1 MVQGITAAMN
11 KTNPE
16 FLNGVPELLV
26 LQLLARREMYGYE
39 IVKEILARSNEEFR
53 FGEGCIYPCLHTLEK
68 GRLVSSR
75 RAESGGR
82 SRVYYRLT
90 EKGRKRLESMKTE
103 WKRVASGIGFVLGG
117 QHA

>member
-1 MVQGITAAMN
+1 MN

-53 FGEGCIYPCLHTLEK
+53 FGEGCIYPCLHALEK
-68 GRLVSSR
+68 GRFVTSR
-75 RAESGGR
+75 RMEADRR

-90 EKGRKRLESMKTE
+90 AKGGKRLESMTAE
-103 WKRVASGIGFVLGG
+103 WKRVAEGVALVLGG

>member
-1 MVQGITAAMN
+1 MK

-26 LQLLARREMYGYE
+26 LQLLKRREMYGYE
-39 IVKEILARSNEEFR
+39 IVKEILARSKEEFR
-53 FGEGCIYPCLHTLEK
+53 FGEGCIYPCLHGLEK
-68 GRLVSSR
+68 ARLVASR

-82 SRVYYRLT
+82 SRVYYQLT
-90 EKGRKRLESMKTE
+90 ARGRRRLENMTAE
-103 WKRVASGIGFVLGG
+103 WKRVAGGVALVLGG

>member
-1 MVQGITAAMN
+1 MN

-39 IVKEILARSNEEFR
+39 IVKEILARSKQEFR
-53 FGEGCIYPCLHTLEK
+53 FGEGCIYPCLHGLEK
-68 GRLVSSR
+68 GRLVTSR
-75 RAESGGR
+75 RVESGGR
-82 SRVYYRLT
+82 SRVYYHLT
-90 EKGRKRLESMKTE
+90 ARGRKRLESMTAE
-103 WKRVASGIGFVLGG
+103 WQRVAGGVALVLGG

>member
-1 MVQGITAAMN
+1 MN

-39 IVKEILARSNEEFR
+39 VVREIVARSKEEFR
-53 FGEGCIYPCLHTLEK
+53 FGEGCIYPCLHGLEK
-68 GRLVSSR
+68 ARFVTSR
-75 RAESGGR
+75 RAETGGR
-82 SRVYYRLT
+82 SRLYYKLT
-90 EKGRKRLESMKTE
+90 AKGHKRLEQLTTE
-103 WKRVASGIGFVLGG
+103 WRRVTGSVALILGG

>member
-1 MVQGITAAMN
+1 MN

-39 IVKEILARSNEEFR
+39 LVKEIQARSNEQFR
-53 FGEGCIYPCLHTLEK
+53 FGEGCIYPCLHWLEK
-68 GRLVSSR
+68 QRWLTSR
-75 RAESGGR
+75 RAEAGGR
-82 SRVYYRLT
+82 SRLYYRLT
-90 EKGRKRLESMKTE
+90 PRGRKRLNSLAAE
-103 WKRVASGIGFVLGG
+103 WNRVAEGVGLILGA